1 MAPLLLLDDA
11 LSELDESRRRT
22 LSERIGAMGQTI
34 VTATGSEAL
43 PLAPAQLLRVTPGH
57 VERGLMERLDGAL
70 RGALRGAGVPDA
82 GALADVTRLWP
93 AVVGDAIA
101 RASWPQRISRD
112 GTLQVAASSSTW
124 AFELG
129 LLADQILAKLAA
141 EIGTGA
147 PTAIRF
153 APGPVPAPAGSAPR
167 GGRRRR
173 RPRSTTRPGCW
184 PTSSPPR

>member
-1 MAPLLLLDDA
+1 
-11 LSELDESRRRT
+11 
-22 LSERIGAMGQTI
+22 
-34 VTATGSEAL
+34 
-43 PLAPAQLLRVTPGH
+43 
-57 VERGLMERLDGAL
+57 MERLDGAL

-93 AVVGDAIA
+93 SVVGDAIA

-129 LLADQILAKLAA
+129 LLADQILEKLAA
-141 EIGTGA
+141 EIGTGS

-153 APGPVPAPAGSAPR
+153 APGPVPAQAAPL
-167 GGRRRR
+167 
-173 RPRSTTRPGCW
+173 PSEARSTPRQTVPVAPCPIGCW
-184 PTSSPPR
+184 RTYEFPTHRPLRSMVDAPSESACATLLVRSLVTQASFRAASDAPESCCLSGSPGKPVRPSSHLW

>member
-1 MAPLLLLDDA
+1 
-11 LSELDESRRRT
+11 
-22 LSERIGAMGQTI
+22 
-34 VTATGSEAL
+34 
-43 PLAPAQLLRVTPGH
+43 
-57 VERGLMERLDGAL
+57 MERLDGPV

-93 AVVGDAIA
+93 EVVGDAIS

-112 GTLQVAASSSTW
+112 GTLQVAAASSTW

-153 APGPVPAPAGSAPR
+153 NPGPVPAPPAPLPSEPPVEPLEIDDETR
-167 GGRRRR
+167 LLADELTAAMTDAELRETIARAAAASLARAASSRRF
-173 RPRSTTRPGCW
+173 
-184 PTSSPPR
+184 

>member
-1 MAPLLLLDDA
+1 
-11 LSELDESRRRT
+11 
-22 LSERIGAMGQTI
+22 
-34 VTATGSEAL
+34 
-43 PLAPAQLLRVTPGH
+43 
-57 VERGLMERLDGAL
+57 MERLDGAV

-93 AVVGDAIA
+93 ETVGDAIA

-112 GTLQVAASSSTW
+112 GTLQVAAASSTW

-153 APGPVPAPAGSAPR
+153 TPGPVPSPPAPLPSEAAPAPPEVDDETRLLAAELTAAMGDRELRETIARAAAASLAKAASS
-167 GGRRRR
+167 RRF
-173 RPRSTTRPGCW
+173 
-184 PTSSPPR
+184 